1 LSACALLLSG
11 VAQAGTLSGAQV
23 PAVAGSKVAV
33 EFTLSADAGERVTGI
48 QFDLRFDSRA
58 LAITKIDTGPAALA
72 AGKILSSNELA
83 PGRYRVLVAG
93 LNQSQIESGVVVL
106 AEVEVAP
113 DAGGTLPL
121 EIEALV
127 LSDPKGRSIAA
138 GSKDAAIQ
146 LGNAQKAPEAPR
158 ARGCG
163 CTSGGSDP
171 GQASGR
177 AGLLLTVLALAG
189 AWRERR
195 KQDTNSSTRH
205 S

>member
-1 LSACALLLSG
+1 LSACALLLCG

-23 PAVAGSKVAV
+23 PAVAGSQVAV
-33 EFTLSADAGERVTGI
+33 EFTLSADASERVTGI
-48 QFDLRFDSRA
+48 QFDLQFDSRA
-58 LAITKIDTGPAALA
+58 LSITKIDTGPAALA

-93 LNQSQIESGVVVL
+93 LNQSQIESGVVVV

-121 EIEALV
+121 EIAALV

-138 GSKDAAIQ
+138 GSKDAALL
-146 LGNAQKAPEAPR
+146 LGNPAKAAETPP

-163 CTSGGSDP
+163 CSSGAPPAQTGGGTVP
-171 GQASGR
+171 
-177 AGLLLTVLALAG
+177 LLAALAVAG

-195 KQDTNSSTRH
+195 R
-205 S
+205 